1 MIYLKPFIVRR
12 SQSGVAARR
21 WLSLCYI
28 SDLVGEATGVPEAT
42 AALVAEVEADPAA
55 AATLPAALLPTA
67 LGAVA
72 GKMGAAANEAI
83 HALPAA
89 LAAALLP
96 TALGAIPRKVVTAAV
111 EALHHDAVLIGL
123 TRNFFLEQLGSLLA
137 RNTSRNDVL
146 LPQTEPNLA

>member
-42 AALVAEVEADPAA
+42 AALVAEVEAD
-55 AATLPAALLPTA
+55 PAALLPTA

-146 LPQTEPNLA
+146 LPQTEPNL